1 MTIPQAE
8 LLCFSWLPST
18 TATTTTA
25 SNPTKSQEVRTHLE
39 HHDFK
44 LRLRQALPTFDASG
58 YVELTDPRGR
68 KRGSTGMIFVATRKV
83 KAETAEETWPAL
95 KRPKGREVYRD
106 RWRIFGE
113 SKHALKKADL

>member
-8 LLCFSWLPST
+8 LLCFSWLPT
-18 TATTTTA
+18 TTTTTTTA

-83 KAETAEETWPAL
+83 KAERAEETWPTL
-95 KRPKGREVYRD
+95 KRPKRKGKSIETGGG
-106 RWRIFGE
+106 FLG
-113 SKHALKKADL
+113 KANNA